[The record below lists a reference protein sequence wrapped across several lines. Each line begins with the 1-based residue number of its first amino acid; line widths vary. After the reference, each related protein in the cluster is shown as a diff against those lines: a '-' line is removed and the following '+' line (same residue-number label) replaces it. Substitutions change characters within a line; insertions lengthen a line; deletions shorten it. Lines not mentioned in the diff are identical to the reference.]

1 MKMGILGSGDVGQSL
16 ASGWSRHGHE
26 TRIGTRDVN
35 RPVLAMYDT
44 ASVEEVAAWADI
56 VVIAVA
62 GSAAEQLVL
71 AVADLLA
78 GKVVIDTTNPLDFSS
93 GSPQLFVGATDSLGE
108 RVQRAAPDAHVV
120 KAYNIV
126 GHAWMV
132 DPVIADGPPTML
144 VAGDDDD
151 AKATILDLL
160 EHTGWDALDI
170 GDITASRW
178 LEPMALA
185 WTAYGLRSGSWT
197 HAFRLLRG

>member
-1 MKMGILGSGDVGQSL
+1 MGILGSGDVGQSL

-26 TRIGTRDVN
+26 CRIGTRDVN
-35 RPVLAMYDT
+35 RPVLALFDT
-44 ASVEEVAAWADI
+44 ASTEEVADWADI

-62 GSAAEQLVL
+62 GVAAEQLVRD
-71 AVADLLA
+71 VADRLA

-93 GSPQLFVGATDSLGE
+93 GSPQLFVGTTDSLGE
-108 RVQRAAPDAHVV
+108 RLQHAAPDAQVV

-126 GHAWMV
+126 GNAWMV
-132 DPVIADGPPTML
+132 DPVIVDGPPTMM
-144 VAGDDDD
+144 VAGNDED
-151 AKATILDLL
+151 AKATVLDLL

-185 WTAYGLRSGSWT
+185 WVAYGMRSKSWT